1 MEAKA
6 TAKYLKGSPQ
16 KARLVIDLVRGKK
29 VEDALGILKF
39 SPRRA
44 ARLIEKVLRSA
55 IANAE
60 HKSATVDLD
69 ELTIKEICVNQRPDE
84 MAQAVA
90 PGAHGPRLPS
100 DAEAVSHNRSSFGR
114 ERTKEE

>member
-39 SPRRA
+39 SPKRA
-44 ARLIEKVLRSA
+44 ARLIEKALRSA

-69 ELTIKEICVNQRPDE
+69 ELTIKEIFVNSGPTKWRKRLRP
-84 MAQAVA
+84 A
-90 PGAHGPRLPS
+90 PQGRAYRQMRRQSHITVRLS
-100 DAEAVSHNRSSFGR
+100 DGKEQEA
-114 ERTKEE
+114 